1 MTGAPTNL
9 GIVALPFE
17 VSTSFR
23 KGTAHGPD
31 AILEELDRLDGFDF
45 RLGRDPF
52 KGVPRAVVKAHGP
65 EIVDARIEQAVAGR
79 VVSELLDSGGFPIC
93 LGGEHTVSLGPIR
106 SARSRGELGVVQLD
120 AHSDLRDAYEGNPLS
135 HACVMRRVLDMDCRT
150 LQLGIRSMC
159 QEEATLVRE
168 RGLKIVP
175 AWEVSAGTDWWRL
188 VDGLPER
195 VYLTV
200 DIDYFDPADVPA
212 VGTPEPG
219 GPGWDETLAFLE
231 YLFAV
236 RNVVAADIVELMPGA
251 GDESS
256 VRLAARLLGFLVGLR
271 FPRAG

>member
-1 MTGAPTNL
+1 MSDAPANL

-23 KGTAHGPD
+23 KGTSQGPE
-31 AILEELDRLDGFDF
+31 AILEEFDRLDHFDF

-52 KGVPRAVVKAHGP
+52 RGVPRTIVKPHGP
-65 EIVDARIEQAVAGR
+65 EIIDPRIEQAVAGR
-79 VVSELLDSGGFPIC
+79 VAGELLDNGGFPIS
-93 LGGEHTVSLGPIR
+93 LGGEHTVSLGPVR
-106 SARSRGELGVVQLD
+106 AARTRGELGVVQLD

-150 LQLGIRSMC
+150 LGLGIRSMC
-159 QEEATLVRE
+159 REEADLIAR
-168 RGLKIVP
+168 RGLDVVP
-175 AWEVSAGTDWWRL
+175 AREITAGRDWWRL

-200 DIDYFDPADVPA
+200 DLDYFDPADVPA

-219 GPGWDETLAFLE
+219 GPAWDETLAFLE
-231 YLFAV
+231 HLFSTK
-236 RNVVAADIVELMPGA
+236 NVVAADIVELMPGP

-256 VRLAARLLGFLVGLR
+256 LRLAVRLLGFITGLR

>member
-23 KGTAHGPD
+23 KGTAHGPE
-31 AILEELDRLDGFDF
+31 AILDALDRLDGFDF
-45 RLGRDPF
+45 RLGRDPL

-65 EIVDARIEQAVAGR
+65 EIIDARIEQAVAGR
-79 VVSELLDSGGFPIC
+79 VVGELLDSGGFPIC

-106 SARSRGELGVVQLD
+106 AARARGELGVVQLD

-159 QEEATLVRE
+159 QEESALIRE
-168 RGLKIVP
+168 RDLKVVP
-175 AWEVSAGTDWWRL
+175 AWDIPVCTDWWRL

-195 VYLTV
+195 VYLTC
-200 DIDYFDPADVPA
+200 DLDYFDPADVPA

-256 VRLAARLLGFLVGLR
+256 VRLAARLLGFFTGLR
-271 FPRAG
+271 FPHAG